1 MDKPGQLDNLIAE
14 VNAICAD
21 CKRSLRTLREWS
33 TKSGALQ
40 TNSIERSFSEVDVAK
55 FEQLI
60 KDYRRALLRVVRASR
75 GDPQK
80 QEASARKLIW
90 SSRSAHTCAALR
102 ATVRKNRYASPE
114 QIRGMATAGKRWQPI
129 TEPVTAWWRP
139 KSGGGYRLVTEDGI
153 VRTAQRLVL
162 RDMLTVM
169 NIDSEFDY
177 SRRGKGEK
185 ALITRVCDLMDSEF
199 DWWAMLDIKNYFA
212 SLKPGHFGWLPLTRQ
227 EITNIVFTPKCA
239 EVVVVILP
247 KQMEHLIHS
256 LKQHSTSNMNTND
269 DVVVFTTQLVRQGGL
284 PQGAVHSPLLARG
297 FVGREL
303 QALFGGN
310 EGIVGLSWV

>member
-1 MDKPGQLDNLIAE
+1 
-14 VNAICAD
+14 
-21 CKRSLRTLREWS
+21 

-247 KQMEHLIHS
+247 KQMEHPVGVGWL
-256 LKQHSTSNMNTND
+256 LKAEHGAVELGGDLDVVHD
-269 DVVVFTTQLVRQGGL
+269 DVDVGDGLNISSRGKVGHCSSPQEIFAWIEVERRRRKKSGPRFRFHDLPARDGGDKADI
-284 PQGAVHSPLLARG
+284 GWTS
-297 FVGREL
+297 
-303 QALFGGN
+303 
-310 EGIVGLSWV
+310 